1 MLAGAD
7 RFANCRHKFS
17 RANSPG
23 LGREGRT
30 MGFPDQP
37 KDQGQPGYFG
47 DQPTI
52 GREPGGAGQPG
63 GGYGGQG
70 NYGQQGGGYGQQAGY
85 GQQGGGYGEQG
96 GHGQQGAVQQPGSY
110 GQSGYPQAGYQ
121 GPTWTGGSY
130 QSAQTNGLAVAS
142 LVCGIASFVLF
153 GPLSGIPA
161 IILGHMARSRISQTG
176 EQGSGLALA
185 GLILGYVQLVLDV
198 IAVVLIVILVVA
210 GTATSTSG

>member
-7 RFANCRHKFS
+7 RFANCRHKFN

-63 GGYGGQG
+63 EGYGGQG
-70 NYGQQGGGYGQQAGY
+70 NYGQQAGY
-85 GQQGGGYGEQG
+85 GQQGGGYG
-96 GHGQQGAVQQPGSY
+96 QQGAVQPGSY

>member
-1 MLAGAD
+1 
-7 RFANCRHKFS
+7 
-17 RANSPG
+17 
-23 LGREGRT
+23 

-47 DQPTI
+47 DQPTV

-70 NYGQQGGGYGQQAGY
+70 NYEQQAGY
-85 GQQGGGYGEQG
+85 GQQGGGFGQQAGYGQQSYGQPG
-96 GHGQQGAVQQPGSY
+96 GYGQQGAPQQPGSY
-110 GQSGYPQAGYQ
+110 VQPGYPQAGYQ
-121 GPTWTGGSY
+121 GNPAWTGGSY
-130 QSAQTNGLAVAS
+130 QSGQTNGLAVAS
-142 LVCGIASFVLF
+142 LVCGISSFVLF

-198 IAVVLIVILVVA
+198 LVVIIVIIAFV
-210 GTATSTSG
+210 GTAASSNG